1 MSKQNKDIK
10 EVPFSLEMIVKG
22 MPEHAYIFS
31 NDGRLLAWNKN
42 VETLSEYSA
51 EELDNKFVTELIC
64 KKDKVR
70 VANKFMELLADGD
83 DKERTIEYSVQTKSG
98 KVVPCLAMRS
108 VVIVD
113 GSQFMVGILI
123 DISKLKNNR
132 YKLKD
137 QVTKMNLLK
146 SQLQDHYHKIERLN
160 QAKIELQE
168 NHFVNTKEFNN
179 LLINNLP
186 GIFYLCEKVG
196 DKFYIKRWNDNFETK
211 LGYSKNE
218 LLNMQPYQTF
228 TDQKEYAK
236 VEKAIQQIFI
246 TGSAQVTAIFNT
258 KDGRPIPYLFDGYLL
273 EDNGKT
279 YFMGIG
285 MDLSVQHALEKK
297 QKRYRK
303 EREYA
308 QKVLDANQRDLVS
321 SALHIS
327 RTSKLIEYTLKRI
340 DVLLEKHTGTNICD
354 DLSTIKKD
362 LNLQISQQDNW
373 EVFKL
378 RFTEVHKDFFSSLKE
393 KHPTLT
399 KSELKFCA
407 YLHIHLS
414 SSQISSVLHVT
425 NEAIKKSRYRIRKKL
440 NLSPKDSLEDY
451 IANF

>member
-1 MSKQNKDIK
+1 MSENSH
-10 EVPFSLEMIVKG
+10 EVPFSLERIVKG

-64 KKDKVR
+64 KDDKVR
-70 VANKFMELLADGD
+70 VANKFMELLADAD
-83 DKERTIEYSVQTKSG
+83 DKERIIEYSVQTKSG
-98 KVVPCLAMRS
+98 KVIPCLAMRS

-113 GSQFMVGILI
+113 GVQFMVGILI
-123 DISKLKNNR
+123 NLSKLNNNQ
-132 YKLKD
+132 YKLKE

-146 SQLQDHYHKIERLN
+146 RQLQDHYFKIELLN

-168 NHFVNTKEFNN
+168 NHFVSTKGFNK

-228 TDQKEYAK
+228 TNQKEYAK
-236 VEKAIQQIFI
+236 VEKAIQQIFT

-285 MDLSVQHALEKK
+285 MDLSVQISLEKK
-297 QKRYRK
+297 QKK
-303 EREYA
+303 QEREK
-308 QKVLDANQRDLVS
+308 KVAKELLESNERELITTALQMSKTSKIIENTLRQIEGLLDKYSDVELCNDLVD
-321 SALHIS
+321 IK
-327 RTSKLIEYTLKRI
+327 RKLKLQ
-340 DVLLEKHTGTNICD
+340 
-354 DLSTIKKD
+354 STE
-362 LNLQISQQDNW
+362 QDNW

-378 RFTEVHKDFFSSLKE
+378 RFTKVHKDFFRNLRIV
-393 KHPTLT
+393 HPTLT

-407 YLHIHLS
+407 YLRIHLS
-414 SSQISSVLHVT
+414 SHQISSALNIT
-425 NEAIKKSRYRIRKKL
+425 NEGIKKSRYRIRKKL
-440 NLSPKDSLEDY
+440 DMSSKESLEDY
-451 IANF
+451 IAQF